1 MLFMH
6 LLRKRDA
13 QLQRISEQTPW
24 RVLPTTGW
32 RINQSPIAGGS
43 VSMYAPGE
51 ANQHTYSYG
60 AQLRA
65 RAFK

>member
-1 MLFMH
+1 MGFLFMH
-6 LLRKRDA
+6 LKARNPA
-13 QLQRISEQTPW
+13 
-24 RVLPTTGW
+24 RVIERPNGW

-65 RAFK
+65 KAFK